1 MKRGKLIVIEGTD
14 ASGKATQTKLLLGRL
29 NQEGYATESMS
40 FPRYET
46 PTGQVVK
53 MYLGKPP
60 YLQEF
65 GPSNSVDPKIA
76 STWYALDRLAAKP
89 EIENILMSGMNLAV
103 DRYVE
108 SNLAHQGGKMVP
120 KQRESFFEWGHT
132 FEYGILGLPIP
143 SIVVFL
149 HMPYKIGME
158 LKKGM
163 KEAPDGHE
171 SNEEHLRSAEETYLE
186 LTRKYGWEKVI
197 CTKAG
202 SIDNLRTPED
212 IGKEVFNKV
221 VRIFK

>member
-14 ASGKATQTKLLLGRL
+14 ASGKATQTKLLLDRL
-29 NQEGYATESMS
+29 NQEGYVTESMS

-46 PTGQVVK
+46 STGQVVK

-60 YLQEF
+60 YIQEF

-89 EIENILMSGMNLAV
+89 EIEDILMSGRNLVA

-120 KQRESFFEWGHT
+120 KQRDSFFEWEHT
-132 FEYGILGLPIP
+132 FEYGILGLPVP

-149 HMPYKIGME
+149 YMPYKIGME

-186 LTRKYGWEKVI
+186 LVSKYRWEKVR
-197 CTKAG
+197 CTRDS
-202 SIDNLRTPED
+202 SINGLRTPKD
-212 IGKEVFNKV
+212 IGEEVFNKV
-221 VRIFK
+221 TKILK